1 MLAQTVRNN
10 LKDINNLKMRR
21 KTTKF
26 SDLYQNSSA
35 ESVKKS
41 EFVKVLAKSGVIE
54 IPKEEAMLE
63 QEAVD
68 VLIELPI
75 SQEDCVSDDP
85 YEFVENPKEVVVSFP
100 IVSDIVCEEKL
111 PFFKSLSFKLASL

>member
-26 SDLYQNSSA
+26 SNLFQSSSTEA
-35 ESVKKS
+35 SKEPD
-41 EFVKVLAKSGVIE
+41 FVKVLAKTGMIA
-54 IPKEEAMLE
+54 IPKEEVITDE
-63 QEAVD
+63 QAVD
-68 VLIELPI
+68 VLIELK
-75 SQEDCVSDDP
+75 SAQQDYANDDP

-100 IVSDIVCEEKL
+100 VG
-111 PFFKSLSFKLASL
+111 

>member
-26 SDLYQNSSA
+26 SNLF
-35 ESVKKS
+35 KKS
-41 EFVKVLAKSGVIE
+41 SESDSKETEFVKVLSKAGMIE
-54 IPKEEAMLE
+54 IPKEEALLDK
-63 QEAVD
+63 EAVD
-68 VLIELPI
+68 VLIELPPMQD
-75 SQEDCVSDDP
+75 SCENDDP